1 MVFLAEL
8 RKCAETHT
16 IWGTE
21 YGSLDL
27 GIGCDQSAGGLLG
40 NDARTLGE

>member
-8 RKCAETHT
+8 RECAETDT

-27 GIGCDQSAGGLLG
+27 GD
-40 NDARTLGE
+40 RV